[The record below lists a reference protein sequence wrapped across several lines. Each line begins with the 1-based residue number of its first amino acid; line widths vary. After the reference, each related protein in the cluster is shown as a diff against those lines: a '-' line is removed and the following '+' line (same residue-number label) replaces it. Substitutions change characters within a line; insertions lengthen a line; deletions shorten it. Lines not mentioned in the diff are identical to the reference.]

1 MIPSSQNFSVL
12 WEDGITSY
20 ITIHQS
26 SLKMVMK
33 IFKIFPAIQTGI
45 EKVGFDIY
53 DYERIF
59 NDEATKRIIR
69 EGQTIGCFYIESPGM
84 RSLLKKMKS
93 DTFEMLTA
101 ISSVIRPG
109 VAESGM
115 MAEFIARHHDPSRR
129 KYLVPE
135 LEPLLKETYGVM
147 IYQEDVI
154 KVAHYVAG
162 LSLEEADLL
171 RRAMSGKMR
180 SHEAMRKLKDKFFDH
195 CLKKY
200 SEEIT
205 AELWRQIESFAGY
218 AFCKAHSASFALLS
232 FQNAFLKAHFPAE
245 FMSSILTNQG
255 GYYSA
260 AVYVQ
265 ESKRLGLKILLPDI
279 NESEIEYTGKEN
291 WIRLG
296 LMAIKNLSHNT
307 MEKIVNERNKNGKY
321 KSLRDFLRRTQ
332 IGYAETKIL
341 IQCGAMDSLGLRMF
355 RTTNELKF
363 FSKKNLYGS
372 LKETSDKTQLENES
386 AILFIRP
393 LLMRLLDIE
402 LHHRD
407 LSTSDS
413 ISLFEDNEQYVK
425 DLIEKIGLTSIKRYS
440 IPQICKIEYETFGY
454 MITRHPLQFYLN
466 FVNDPSVTSAAEL
479 PLMKGQ
485 KVKAIG
491 WLMTSKR
498 IRTRKG
504 DIMKFLSLEDL
515 TGTFEAVIFPKEYE
529 KYAPLTLS
537 MGPYLIEGF
546 VDKELGDTITVKK
559 LSVLSSRMALRQN
572 QIDDAENVFVNT
584 ETTLDEEF
592 KLIEEIA
599 DDMLF
604 KQIVNF

>member
-1 MIPSSQNFSVL
+1 M
-12 WEDGITSY
+12 
-20 ITIHQS
+20 
-26 SLKMVMK
+26 SLTMK
-33 IFKIFPAIQTGI
+33 SKIFPLFPSIQKL
-45 EKVGFDIY
+45 EKKIGFDIY
-53 DYERIF
+53 DYRMIF
-59 NDEATKRIIR
+59 SDEETKRIIR
-69 EGQTIGCFYIESPGM
+69 EGKTIGCFYIESPGM

-115 MAEFIARHHDPSRR
+115 MQEFIVRHHDPSKR

-180 SHEAMRKLKDKFFDH
+180 SHEAMRKLKDKFFNH

-232 FQNAFLKAHFPAE
+232 FQNAFLKAHYPAE

-255 GYYSA
+255 GYYSP

-265 ESKRLGLKILLPDI
+265 ESKRLGLKILLPDV
-279 NESEIEYTGKEN
+279 NESEIEYTGKN
-291 WIRLG
+291 DWIRIG
-296 LMAIKNLSHNT
+296 LMAIKNLSHSS
-307 MEKIVNERNKNGKY
+307 MEKIVDERKKNGKY
-321 KSLRDFLRRTQ
+321 KSLRDFVQRTG
-332 IGYAETKIL
+332 IGYAECSIL
-341 IQCGAMDSLGLRMF
+341 IQCGAMDCFTEQIFNGLKKLDSSNQIKSSHRLEIIF
-355 RTTNELKF
+355 GSQKRNEARLTDNSF
-363 FSKKNLYGS
+363 VLY
-372 LKETSDKTQLENES
+372 T
-386 AILFIRP
+386 RP
-393 LLMRLLDIE
+393 ILMRMLDIE
-402 LHHRD
+402 LHRKK
-407 LSTSDS
+407 LKSDS
-413 ISLFEDNEQYVK
+413 TINLFEDDKY
-425 DLIEKIGLTSIKRYS
+425 IEELLKITGISNVRKYS
-440 IPQICKIEYETFGY
+440 IAQICKTEYETFGY
-454 MITRHPLQFYLN
+454 MVSRHPLEFYSK
-466 FVNDPSVTSAAEL
+466 FVDDPSITLAEEL
-479 PLMKGQ
+479 SLNKGK
-485 KVKAIG
+485 KVKVIG

-529 KYAPLTLS
+529 KYAPYTLS
-537 MGPYLIEGF
+537 MGPYLIEGY
-546 VDKELGDTITVKK
+546 VDNELGDTVTVKK
-559 LSVLSSRMALRQN
+559 LSVINSRIALRMN
-572 QIDDAENVFVNT
+572 QIDDAENVYKNT
-584 ETTLDEEF
+584 EKTLDEEF
-592 KLIEEIA
+592 RMIEDVA
-599 DDMLF
+599 DDMMF
-604 KQIVNF
+604 KQLVNF